1 MSTFIYFFFFF
12 FFNMVVV
19 PNAEWLVLASRCI
32 LNKKVPFNFSMKD
45 LVIMLCIGDARI

>member
-1 MSTFIYFFFFF
+1 
-12 FFNMVVV
+12 MVVV

-45 LVIMLCIGDARI
+45 LVIMLCIYRGCTYLIINKKTY